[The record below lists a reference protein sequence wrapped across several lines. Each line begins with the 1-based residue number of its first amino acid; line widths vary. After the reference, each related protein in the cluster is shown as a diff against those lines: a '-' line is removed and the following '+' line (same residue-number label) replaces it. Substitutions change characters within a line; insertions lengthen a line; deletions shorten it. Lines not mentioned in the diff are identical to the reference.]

1 MRVNLGK
8 YPKKGERKI
17 KIQIDPWDTWG
28 MDHTLSLLIVPMLKQ
43 LKKTKHGYPYTDPKD
58 APHIGEG
65 PRENEWEFDEFAE
78 QRWDWIMDEM
88 IWAHEQVID
97 EDADSQFHSGVSDIV
112 WKEVTDVDL
121 GGEKFY
127 EMTRGPNDTHKFDRE
142 GWEKWNERKRNGL
155 RLFGKYYEN
164 LWD

>member
-1 MRVNLGK
+1 MKANLGK

-43 LKKTKHGYPYTDPKD
+43 LKKTKHGYPLSDPED

-65 PRENEWEFDEFAE
+65 KRENEWEFDDKASE
-78 QRWDWIMDEM
+78 RWDWIMDEM
-88 IWAHEQVID
+88 IWAHEQIID
-97 EDADSQFHSGVSDIV
+97 ESAEDQFHTGEIDLVS
-112 WKEVTDVDL
+112 KEVDI
-121 GGEKFY
+121 GGETFY
-127 EMTRGPNDTHKFDRE
+127 EMSHGPNHTHVFDKQ

>member
-1 MRVNLGK
+1 MRATLGR

-17 KIQIDPWDTWG
+17 KIKIDPWDTWG

-43 LKKTKHGYPYTDPKD
+43 LKKTKHGYPYSDPED

-65 PRENEWEFDEFAE
+65 KRENDYEFDDNA
-78 QRWDWIMDEM
+78 QARWEWIMDEM
-88 IWAHEQVID
+88 IWAHEQIVD
-97 EDADSQFHSGVSDIV
+97 TEADMQFHSGEIDLVS
-112 WKEVTDVDL
+112 KEVDIS
-121 GGEKFY
+121 GEKFY
-127 EMTRGPNDTHKFDRE
+127 EMEHGPNHTHVWDKA
-142 GWEKWNERKRNGL
+142 GWEKWNERKRNGF